1 TPLLRERGGLAVV
14 SALDGSLQS
23 AMNQI
28 PECVAAGY
36 VDMTTGMPLSV
47 KTVDSNPQE
56 VSALV
61 SGATADLFQGADVSS
76 IEGLFKTARGLKAD
90 GRHYFQEII
99 VFSENLLHMFLRCKK
114 NANHVLVFVSR
125 KSANVGMVIA
135 KSRLALSSVDG
146 SL

>member
-1 TPLLRERGGLAVV
+1 VV
-14 SALDGSLQS
+14 SVLDRSLQA

-36 VDMTTGMPLSV
+36 VDMATGTPLSV

-56 VSALV
+56 VSDLV
-61 SGATADLFQGADVSS
+61 SAATADLFQGTNVSS
-76 IEGLFKTARGLKAD
+76 IEDMFKMARGLKAD

-99 VFSENLLHMFLRCKK
+99 VFSDNLLHMFLRCKK

-125 KSANVGMVIA
+125 KTANVGMVIA
-135 KSRLALSSVDG
+135 KSRIALSSVDG